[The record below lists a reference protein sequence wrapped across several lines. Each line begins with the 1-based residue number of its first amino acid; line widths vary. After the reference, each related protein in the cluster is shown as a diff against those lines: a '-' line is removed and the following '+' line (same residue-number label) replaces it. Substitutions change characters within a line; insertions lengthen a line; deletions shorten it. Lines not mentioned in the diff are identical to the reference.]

1 MKTFK
6 EFISEEGYD
15 HLRDRGMVRP
25 SKDKKDAT
33 SYPPSKEM
41 RKTQKVNKGP
51 SALELVKKR
60 YGKSVMD
67 MSKK

>member
-15 HLRDRGMVRP
+15 HLRDRGMIRP

-33 SYPPSKEM
+33 SYPPSAEM
-41 RKTQKVNKGP
+41 RKNT
-51 SALELVKKR
+51 E
-60 YGKSVMD
+60 GKQRTLCT
-67 MSKK
+67 